1 MQQGGEAE
9 TVVALLLNAHPAGA
23 KEKDNVRCRTML
35 ALCTAASALRAVPAS
50 ADACCCSHRLH
61 IATAARAHAL
71 SGCLR
76 RAQDKR
82 LPLHIAALQQGS
94 EAEKVV
100 TLLLNAHP
108 EGAKEKDNVR
118 GCALMTSSL
127 QFRLP

>member
-1 MQQGGEAE
+1 M
-9 TVVALLLNAHPAGA
+9 P
-23 KEKDNVRCRTML
+23 CRTL
-35 ALCTAASALRAVPAS
+35 LIPAASALRAVPAS

-76 RAQDKR
+76 RAQDGR

-94 EAEKVV
+94 EAETVV

-108 EGAKEKDNVR
+108 KGAKEKDNVSCR
-118 GCALMTSSL
+118 NLDLPSVRELTS
-127 QFRLP
+127 LP